1 MLTLLMSNTQVD
13 TVEDV
18 QDGRAGPDRHP
29 APDRGAPLAA
39 VQPRRGAL
47 LQVKI
52 FQLTQK
58 IFDTDNFCRRQHID
72 ISREVVAKLRKLE
85 PSTKLSAL
93 DRQNLSTL
101 LLPLLKLRQAC
112 CHPQVLISSLQ
123 IFIKLIM
130 TIKIY

>member
-1 MLTLLMSNTQVD
+1 M
-13 TVEDV
+13 
-18 QDGRAGPDRHP
+18 
-29 APDRGAPLAA
+29 
-39 VQPRRGAL
+39 
-47 LQVKI
+47 KI

-58 IFDTDNFCRRQHID
+58 IFDTNYFCRRQHID

-130 TIKIY
+130 KIY